1 MRNVFDF
8 SMSNETGPLEARLS
22 PSGFWGAG
30 PASTFLYNDS
40 AVSYSDPTVPTPPD
54 EPPNDPPPPPEPSPG
69 PFPGND
75 PPIVFPDPPIGGP
88 IGPG

>member
-1 MRNVFDF
+1 MRSCFEFEF
-8 SMSNETGPLEARLS
+8 SMSSGSGPLESRLS
-22 PSGFWGAG
+22 PSGLLDLGT
-30 PASTFLYNDS
+30 PSI
-40 AVSYSDPTVPTPPD
+40 AVSYSDPSIPEPP
-54 EPPNDPPPPPEPSPG
+54 ENPPNDPMPPPEPSPG